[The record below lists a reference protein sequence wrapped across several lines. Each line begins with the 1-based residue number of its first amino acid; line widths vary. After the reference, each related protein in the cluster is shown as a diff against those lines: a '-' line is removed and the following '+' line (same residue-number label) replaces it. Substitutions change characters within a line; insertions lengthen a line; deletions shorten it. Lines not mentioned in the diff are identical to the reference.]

1 METPQVFERNLIVQ
15 AYQSLKENNI
25 KATDDT
31 TAVITYGHRISLLE
45 STQPNPKLTIPED
58 IAMIENFIED
68 LQLS

>member
-1 METPQVFERNLIVQ
+1 M
-15 AYQSLKENNI
+15 KENNI